1 MKRSRAAL
9 VLFVALLGALPALN
23 AQAANFDLGRV
34 LNIVPDL
41 VQATGISEPDEI
53 AVGHEIAGRVLG
65 AAPLVADDALQTY
78 VNRVGRWIAAQSERP
93 NLPWRFGVIDSPNIN
108 AFAAPGGTVLVT
120 RGLYELLQ
128 NESQLAGVLAHEI
141 GHIVKRHH
149 VAVMQKTAALS
160 AGAKLVQGRA
170 RNELVSRLV
179 GSGAEVFAR
188 SLDKDAEFEA
198 DRLGVV
204 LAARAGY
211 TVYGL
216 VEVLQQLGARAADD
230 GGLALLFKTHPHP
243 DERLERLG
251 AAIAPRIES
260 LPAGQEPVLQSMAAN
275 SGAPAAT
282 PRASSSPPAEPAQA
296 RESLRS
302 QDAPQDAPQDALQE
316 AAKETPASGP
326 TIDPGQLLRGI
337 FGR

>member
-9 VLFVALLGALPALN
+9 VLFVVLFGALPALN
-23 AQAANFDLGRV
+23 AGAANFDLGRV
-34 LNIVPDL
+34 LSIVPDL
-41 VQATGISEPDEI
+41 VQATGISEQDEI

-93 NLPWRFGVIDSPNIN
+93 NLPWRFGVIESPNIN

-149 VAVMQKTAALS
+149 VEVMQKTAALS

-188 SLDKDAEFEA
+188 SLDKSAEFEA

-211 TVYGL
+211 TFYGL
-216 VEVLQQLGARAADD
+216 VEVLQQLGARSADDD

-251 AAIAPRIES
+251 AAVAPRVES
-260 LPAGQEPVLQSMAAN
+260 LPAGLEPALQSMAAN
-275 SGAPAAT
+275 AGAHAAT
-282 PRASSSPPAEPAQA
+282 PRAPSSPPAEPAQP
-296 RESLRS
+296 RESLQS
-302 QDAPQDAPQDALQE
+302 QDTPQE
-316 AAKETPASGP
+316 AGQEAPATGP
-326 TIDPGQLLRGI
+326 AVDPGQLLRGI

>member
-1 MKRSRAAL
+1 MKRSRVVPFL
-9 VLFVALLGALPALN
+9 LFGALLTLN
-23 AQAANFDLGRV
+23 AGAANFDLGRV

-41 VQATGISEPDEI
+41 VQATGISEADEI
-53 AVGHEIAGRVLG
+53 AVGDEIAGRVLG

-93 NLPWRFGVIDSPNIN
+93 DLPWRFGVIESPNIN

-120 RGLYELLQ
+120 RGLYDLLQ
-128 NESQLAGVLAHEI
+128 NESQLAGVLGHEI

-149 VAVMQKTAALS
+149 VQVMQKTASLS
-160 AGAKLVQGRA
+160 AGAKLVQGSS

-188 SLDKDAEFEA
+188 SLDKGAEFEA

-251 AAIAPRIES
+251 AAIAPRVES
-260 LPAGQEPVLQSMAAN
+260 LPAGQEPVLQSIAAN
-275 SGAPAAT
+275 AGTYAIE
-282 PRASSSPPAEPAQA
+282 PRAPSSPPAEQAQPREASQAQEPPREAA
-296 RESLRS
+296 RE
-302 QDAPQDAPQDALQE
+302 AP
-316 AAKETPASGP
+316 AADSTV
-326 TIDPGQLLRGI
+326 DPGQLLRGI